1 MTHILLI
8 GTDLPL
14 LEGLAQTFASLGFSP
29 LVAQSV
35 TEGRELAAQHP
46 PLVVLLSRSLMS
58 TGAEALTIPVAG
70 GGARL
75 LYHSAGGDAT
85 AFSHAV
91 HRSVLADLT
100 LPLERNR
107 LVALVQYVSQRVGQ
121 RDAPATKSPAR
132 SDSSRDPS
140 EPHPAAYDRTDR
152 NTIRRQFRPGRSC
165 IPASHPAFASAV
177 AQID

>member
-14 LEGLAQTFASLGFSP
+14 LEGLAQTFASLGFIP

-35 TEGRELAAQHP
+35 NEGRDLAAQHP
-46 PLVVLLSRSLMS
+46 PLVVLLSRSLTT
-58 TGAEALTIPVAG
+58 TGAEALTIPLAG

-75 LYHSAGGDAT
+75 LYHSAGGST
-85 AFSHAV
+85 AALSYAV

-107 LVALVQYVSQRVGQ
+107 LVALVQHVEERA
-121 RDAPATKSPAR
+121 RATGR
-132 SDSSRDPS
+132 SDDPS
-140 EPHPAAYDRTDR
+140 
-152 NTIRRQFRPGRSC
+152 RQQSAPG
-165 IPASHPAFASAV
+165 
-177 AQID
+177 

>member
-14 LEGLAQTFASLGFSP
+14 LEGLAQTFASLGLRPHVAQSINEGRDIAAHELP
-29 LVAQSV
+29 LVAV
-35 TEGRELAAQHP
+35 I
-46 PLVVLLSRSLMS
+46 SRSLTI
-58 TGAEALTIPVAG
+58 TGAEALTIPLAP

-75 LYHSAGGDAT
+75 LYHSPGGPTT

-107 LVALVQYVSQRVGQ
+107 LVALVQRVEE
-121 RDAPATKSPAR
+121 RAR
-132 SDSSRDPS
+132 VTGRSNDPS
-140 EPHPAAYDRTDR
+140 SQQAA
-152 NTIRRQFRPGRSC
+152 PG
-165 IPASHPAFASAV
+165 
-177 AQID
+177 

>member
-1 MTHILLI
+1 MQGLMTHILLI

-35 TEGRELAAQHP
+35 NEGRELAAQHP
-46 PLVVLLSRSLMS
+46 PLVVLLSRSLNT
-58 TGAEALTIPVAG
+58 TGAEALTIPLAG

-75 LYHSAGGDAT
+75 LYHSPSGPTT
-85 AFSHAV
+85 AFSHAA

-107 LVALVQYVSQRVGQ
+107 LVALVQRVEE
-121 RDAPATKSPAR
+121 RARATGR
-132 SDSSRDPS
+132 SDDPS
-140 EPHPAAYDRTDR
+140 SQQAS
-152 NTIRRQFRPGRSC
+152 PG
-165 IPASHPAFASAV
+165 
-177 AQID
+177 

>member
-35 TEGRELAAQHP
+35 NEGRELAAQHP
-46 PLVVLLSRSLMS
+46 PLVVLLSRSLTTS
-58 TGAEALTIPVAG
+58 GAEALTIPLAG

-75 LYHSAGGDAT
+75 LYHSPGGPT
-85 AFSHAV
+85 TSFSHVV

-107 LVALVQYVSQRVGQ
+107 LVALVQRVEE
-121 RDAPATKSPAR
+121 RARATGR
-132 SDSSRDPS
+132 SDDPS
-140 EPHPAAYDRTDR
+140 SQQPA
-152 NTIRRQFRPGRSC
+152 PG
-165 IPASHPAFASAV
+165 
-177 AQID
+177 